1 MLKTDKEK
9 KAEEEGAYKSFGG
22 GIYHTPRKENLTENW
37 RHESRT
43 SRTTS

>member
-22 GIYHTPRKENLTENW
+22 GIY
-37 RHESRT
+37 RT
-43 SRTTS
+43 KWTNKLMK